1 MAEKGLVQMTTKLL
15 QSSLFPD
22 PSVDLWYFERR
33 AQQKNFRRIA
43 GVDEVG
49 RGPLAGPVVAA
60 AVVLPCG
67 IDLPEVRDSKL
78 LSPAQ
83 RQICYDRIRA
93 VATAIG
99 IGVVS
104 AAEIDRTNILK
115 ASLEA
120 MRQAVAQIDPL
131 PDFVLVDGLW
141 PVPIQLP
148 QQPLK
153 SGDRLSTSVA
163 AASIVAKVNRDEMM
177 ISYHESYPCY
187 NFAQNKGYG
196 TEEHRTALAR
206 FGSCPL
212 HRQSFRGVRSDTAN
226 LSTD

>member
-1 MAEKGLVQMTTKLL
+1 MTTKSL
-15 QSSLFPD
+15 QSSLFPNEPWD
-22 PSVDLWYFERR
+22 PWYFELR
-33 AQQKNFRRIA
+33 AQRRSFHRIA

-67 IDLPEVRDSKL
+67 VDLPEVRDSKL

-83 RQICYDRIRA
+83 RLACHDRIRT

-104 AAEIDRTNILK
+104 AAEIDRTNILA

-120 MRQAVAQIDPL
+120 MRQAVAQVDPL

-148 QQPLK
+148 QQTIK
-153 SGDRLSTSVA
+153 SGDQLSISVS

-177 ISYHESYPCY
+177 IAYHESYPHY

-196 TEEHRTALAR
+196 TEEHRAALAS
-206 FGSCPL
+206 FGPCPL
-212 HRQSFRGVRSDTAN
+212 HRQTFRGVRSSVEN
-226 LSTD
+226 SSTS

>member
-1 MAEKGLVQMTTKLL
+1 MTTESL
-15 QSSLFPD
+15 QTSLFPEDSGD
-22 PSVDLWYFERR
+22 PWYFERW
-33 AQQKNFRRIA
+33 AQRMSFHRIA

-83 RQICYDRIRA
+83 RRAAYDRIRT
-93 VATAIG
+93 VAAAIG

-104 AAEIDRTNILK
+104 AAEIDRTNILT
-115 ASLEA
+115 ASLDA
-120 MRQAVAQIDPL
+120 MRQAVAQIEPP

-141 PVPIQLP
+141 PVPIQFP
-148 QQPLK
+148 QKPLK
-153 SGDRLSTSVA
+153 SGDRLSMSVA
-163 AASIVAKVNRDEMM
+163 AASVVAKVHRDEKM
-177 ISYHESYPCY
+177 IYYHETYPHY

-196 TEEHRTALAR
+196 TKEHRTALAR

-212 HRQSFRGVRSDTAN
+212 HRQTFRGVRSGT
-226 LSTD
+226 